1 MCILIIFMPRAFVRL
16 SSLLKP
22 FFLHPF
28 LMIQLSTR
36 TAFVLAF
43 LLHSLWAFGQIPNC
57 PDATFFKTFG
67 AESISEYGT
76 VLLKSNDG
84 NLYLGGRNGQKS
96 FLQKLSPAG
105 DVIWMREFQINPF
118 EAVTL
123 VQIIEDSD
131 GMIVGCGTHNQFAG
145 TSRGIVFRYN
155 PVANTMLWSRA
166 ITSTNPSSAG
176 ILEKTPGSSFIYY
189 QNTRLNSGAT
199 DIEILDL
206 ERATGNIIPAFASR
220 YEHISYDVI
229 TKMVSVEGSLYGL
242 GAVESVDSFSATKRR
257 LMLTRFDPV
266 NGMPIWT
273 KISHEDPNPNTDYMS
288 RDLLADGDELLAA
301 YLVDEDIFDD
311 PDTGPNVVHL
321 QKTDLDGNILWAKR
335 YERFTSILRVISV
348 SDGYVL
354 SGQRTGG
361 SRYFVFKVTKNGDF
375 VWGRELDYGP
385 PGGVNLSGLGPDQ
398 SAAIGDSLF
407 FAGIANSGVSDVL
420 LWKMYADGTMA
431 DSCGFVSEFVLQPT
445 DILNP
450 VATSINL
457 QQLLSSAASAN
468 VSLPMIAGNLEETM
482 VCPDCSIPDPCP
494 EDNDFNVRFGDLT
507 CAGGRIQLSLDYC
520 ELNGDGLSDGL
531 QLSVYN
537 TNPFTSPADRL
548 LTITYNAPGSP
559 DSCATELFA
568 DLEDILGAANVQ
580 NGAQLFVVV
589 NDPGNTNTPFSF
601 SDFPL
606 SEFEE
611 CDYTNNLDSFTIQL
625 PSAPTLSLGADRSV
639 CANETTVLDGGPG
652 YFRYQWSNGV
662 TTQTNSINFPGQYRL
677 TVTDFCG
684 FRQIDTINVEVLPL
698 PLLQESAEFC
708 PGKSVTV
715 RGFTFNQAGTFQRT
729 IPGVGADCDTAA
741 TFFISILPYEER
753 IETFTI
759 CPFQT
764 VTINGVV
771 YDDPGLVRDTVAS
784 SVGCD
789 TIVFYFINQLPLP
802 FRFFD
807 LEACQGD
814 SVVFN
819 GNAYFQSTSFSD
831 TLYNNGLGC
840 DTIAYVD
847 ITFIVPTELRDTIQ
861 FCPGA
866 SVEIGGQTYTQ
877 PGEAILI
884 LPSSTG
890 LCDTLVIYT
899 LEWLPAPMK
908 AETLQFCPGDSVDI
922 GGQFYTQPGTVLF
935 TIPGAGGCDTLV
947 TYTLEWLPSPLR
959 AETVA
964 FCAGTSVEID
974 GQTYTQPGIVT
985 QTIPDLGGGCDTIVT
1000 YTLEFAPLPTRSE
1013 TLEFC
1018 AGESINVGGQNYTQ
1032 PTTVTITAPGAG
1044 NDCDTLVTYTLQFL
1058 TPPPSTL
1065 SLNCPTNVVVTTS
1078 PGTGSVPVSYTLPN
1092 AISDCVCPGID
1103 ITRTAGPASG
1113 SLFPVGNT
1121 QVCYAAQDSCGSID
1135 DCCFLV
1141 TVREELPCDTKTNGC
1156 VKYDLLGITANS
1168 SQQRTYRIRV
1178 TNNCTNKL
1186 IYTAI
1191 QLPNGVSAVSP
1202 ANLSTYTSPD
1212 GRNYDVRNPNYSP
1225 FYSIRFKSKNDSISN
1240 GQSEVF
1246 EYTLPAQSQPTHIHI
1261 TTRVATQTFYPAHL
1275 NTFNCPIGVS
1285 LSELNQE
1292 REEETVSLFLPQD
1305 DLLVFPNPTT
1315 GILYAD
1321 LSRWNDADLQLQI
1334 LDSRGVRVQ
1343 SFAMN
1348 GSSNAQALPLANHLP
1363 AGLYFLEIR
1372 TAEGERAV
1380 ARFVLQR

>member
-1 MCILIIFMPRAFVRL
+1 
-16 SSLLKP
+16 
-22 FFLHPF
+22 
-28 LMIQLSTR
+28 
-36 TAFVLAF
+36 
-43 LLHSLWAFGQIPNC
+43 
-57 PDATFFKTFG
+57 
-67 AESISEYGT
+67 
-76 VLLKSNDG
+76 
-84 NLYLGGRNGQKS
+84 
-96 FLQKLSPAG
+96 
-105 DVIWMREFQINPF
+105 
-118 EAVTL
+118 
-123 VQIIEDSD
+123 
-131 GMIVGCGTHNQFAG
+131 
-145 TSRGIVFRYN
+145 
-155 PVANTMLWSRA
+155 
-166 ITSTNPSSAG
+166 
-176 ILEKTPGSSFIYY
+176 
-189 QNTRLNSGAT
+189 
-199 DIEILDL
+199 
-206 ERATGNIIPAFASR
+206 
-220 YEHISYDVI
+220 
-229 TKMVSVEGSLYGL
+229 
-242 GAVESVDSFSATKRR
+242 
-257 LMLTRFDPV
+257 
-266 NGMPIWT
+266 
-273 KISHEDPNPNTDYMS
+273 
-288 RDLLADGDELLAA
+288 
-301 YLVDEDIFDD
+301 
-311 PDTGPNVVHL
+311 
-321 QKTDLDGNILWAKR
+321 
-335 YERFTSILRVISV
+335 
-348 SDGYVL
+348 
-354 SGQRTGG
+354 
-361 SRYFVFKVTKNGDF
+361 
-375 VWGRELDYGP
+375 
-385 PGGVNLSGLGPDQ
+385 
-398 SAAIGDSLF
+398 
-407 FAGIANSGVSDVL
+407 
-420 LWKMYADGTMA
+420 
-431 DSCGFVSEFVLQPT
+431 
-445 DILNP
+445 
-450 VATSINL
+450 
-457 QQLLSSAASAN
+457 
-468 VSLPMIAGNLEETM
+468 
-482 VCPDCSIPDPCP
+482 
-494 EDNDFNVRFGDLT
+494 VRFGDLT